1 MERRQL
7 GRSGITVSRMCLG
20 TLTVGS
26 LQMGMDPK
34 KAADIFEAAYDMGVD
49 FYDAAM
55 IYGSHPHVSEF
66 LKRVPRD
73 RVTITSKSYDYT
85 YDGMRKSVEEALRQL
100 STDYIDI
107 YLMHEQESRLTLKGH
122 EDGFRCLVDC
132 KGQGLIRAVGVSTH
146 ACEVAE
152 AAPELDFL
160 DVLHPMFNY
169 KSIGL
174 LDGDIGRMEKAV
186 AKAHDAGLGV
196 YAMKI
201 LGGGLMIGE
210 IAKAFRWAI
219 ANADLDSIAIGIA
232 NERELELDVA
242 MFEGRQPSEAELLAA
257 YKSKSILV
265 EEWCTGCG
273 ACVPACKQGAIGIE
287 DGLAKVDR
295 TKCVLCGY
303 CGRACPNFNIRIV

>member
-1 MERRQL
+1 
-7 GRSGITVSRMCLG
+7 
-20 TLTVGS
+20 
-26 LQMGMDPK
+26 MDPK

-186 AKAHDAGLGV
+186 A
-196 YAMKI
+196 
-201 LGGGLMIGE
+201 
-210 IAKAFRWAI
+210 
-219 ANADLDSIAIGIA
+219 
-232 NERELELDVA
+232 
-242 MFEGRQPSEAELLAA
+242 
-257 YKSKSILV
+257 
-265 EEWCTGCG
+265 T
-273 ACVPACKQGAIGIE
+273 
-287 DGLAKVDR
+287 
-295 TKCVLCGY
+295 
-303 CGRACPNFNIRIV
+303 